1 MRRLPCVKAM
11 RIGLCAVLLLTTGG
25 MIGAVQADGT
35 TSPLTADQA
44 IACIQAAVSA
54 QAGWV
59 KEVEVEDEGG
69 QQLCEVK
76 LVDATGK
83 RYTLHVD
90 VTTNQVVKIK

>member
-1 MRRLPCVKAM
+1 M

-59 KEVEVEDEGG
+59 KEVEVEDEVG
-69 QQLCEVK
+69 QQPCEVK